1 AGELDIKVIAEGVE
15 KAEQMNYLRARACD
29 YAQGYYINKPLPANE
44 ATEILSEL
52 YSVNRSVDPS
62 PRW

>member
-44 ATEILSEL
+44 ATEILKEMYPL
-52 YSVNRSVDPS
+52 IKSVD
-62 PRW
+62 